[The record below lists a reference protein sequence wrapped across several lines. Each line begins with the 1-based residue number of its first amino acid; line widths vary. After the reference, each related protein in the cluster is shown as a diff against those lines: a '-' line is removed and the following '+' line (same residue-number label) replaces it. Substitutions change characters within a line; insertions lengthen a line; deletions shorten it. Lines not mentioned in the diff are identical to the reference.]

1 MQLFRT
7 FLLLC
12 GAVFCTPIL
21 AQTTTLPDFDKGR
34 LWGSPLALLSTGL
47 HGAYIL
53 DEPAEVGGIQGARLE
68 LNVLDRKARAYVLWR
83 VDKSDA
89 SRDASFV
96 EYGLGFANLG
106 ELGGRNTALSWF
118 VGGPSAYVAWGN
130 TRRMLEWKRGR
141 GKGTFPMTVMWGL
154 RAEWLS
160 RRVIVDAPSG
170 STQELNLGL
179 FLPVFVR
186 LQLPVG

>member
-1 MQLFRT
+1 MQLSRT

-12 GAVFCTPIL
+12 GAVLCAPIL

-34 LWGSPLALLSTGL
+34 LWGSPLALLSTGI

-53 DEPAEVGGIQGARLE
+53 DEPAEFGGIQGARLE
-68 LNVLDRKARAYVLWR
+68 INVLDRKARAYVLWR

-89 SRDASFV
+89 SRDESFV

-118 VGGPSAYVAWGN
+118 VGGPSAYVVWGN
-130 TRRMLEWKRGR
+130 TRRTLEWKRGR
-141 GKGTFPMTVMWGL
+141 GKGTLPMTVMWGL

-160 RRVIVDAPSG
+160 TTPAGAPNR
-170 STQELNLGL
+170 EVGL
-179 FLPVFVR
+179 YMPLFAR
-186 LQLPVG
+186 LQLPLD

>member
-1 MQLFRT
+1 MTLSRP
-7 FLLLC
+7 LLLVC
-12 GAVFCTPIL
+12 CSVLGVSTL

-34 LWGSPLALLSTGL
+34 LWGSPLAVLSTGL

-53 DEPAEVGGIQGARLE
+53 DEPADVGGVQGARLE
-68 LNVLDRKARAYVLWR
+68 INVLDRKARAYVLWR
-83 VDKSDA
+83 MDKSDA
-89 SRDASFV
+89 SGDASFV

-130 TRRMLEWKRGR
+130 TRRTVEGKRGR
-141 GKGTFPMTVMWGL
+141 GKGTLPMTVIWGR

-160 RRVIVDAPSG
+160 TTSASAPNR
-170 STQELNLGL
+170 EVGL
-179 FLPVFVR
+179 YMPLFAR
-186 LQLPVG
+186 LQLPLD